1 MALCISQRHSLRT
14 IRSTRSNEPT
24 KERHPKNKKTHQRN
38 TSWMRCHQ
46 MPSSVSIAK
55 SGLNYRIRRHCMERS
70 FLFWLPRS
78 TPSTS
83 VQSILDFR
91 PPQTIC
97 HAYSRLPAGF
107 NGSGMRLP
115 TKAQAVDIVRFGWCE
130 MFSSRSYR
138 RRTAFRSYQQSTSHR
153 PHKLPCRC

>member
-1 MALCISQRHSLRT
+1 
-14 IRSTRSNEPT
+14 
-24 KERHPKNKKTHQRN
+24 
-38 TSWMRCHQ
+38 

-55 SGLNYRIRRHCMERS
+55 SGLSYRIRRHCVERS

-153 PHKLPCRC
+153 PHKLPCHRPHAVSSWSVSWVLLRAPRGRQKTPAAAR